1 MTNTSATLKRMRTI
15 ELVKRSD
22 GTFCPA
28 HNSDYEIAKKV
39 VPGDSITAKL
49 SFPRNLKHHKKFFA
63 LIRYA
68 YHHMSEEMQGKFPSE
83 DALRLELT
91 LQAGYWDKHYTI
103 GGKEIVYPKS
113 ISFEKMDQ
121 VEFEKL
127 YSAVLDVVIKWF
139 VPEIDA
145 DELLNFM

>member
-1 MTNTSATLKRMRTI
+1 LTNTSATLKRMRTI

-28 HNSDYEIAKKV
+28 HNSDYELAKKV
-39 VPGDSITAKL
+39 KAGDSITAKL
-49 SFPRNLKHHKKFFA
+49 SRPRSVGFHKRFFA
-63 LIRYA
+63 LIRYTF
-68 YHHMSEEMQGKFPSE
+68 HHMSEGMQGKFPSE
-83 DALRLELT
+83 EALRLELIM
-91 LQAGYWDKHYTI
+91 QAGYWSTHYTL
-103 GGKEIVYPKS
+103 GGKETIYPQS